1 MIQFGLL
8 LLDFVINE
16 YRPGTTETTGSGDVV
31 FPAVL
36 STDVAVYI
44 VNAICGSTP
53 SRMESMVLG
62 EIPIWHTPSMELQ

>member
-16 YRPGTTETTGSGDVV
+16 YRPGTTETTGGGGVV

-36 STDVAVYI
+36 STVVAVYI
-44 VNAICGSTP
+44 V
-53 SRMESMVLG
+53 
-62 EIPIWHTPSMELQ
+62 